1 MKYLKKYKVFEL
13 REETEEV
20 DRILSILNDMC
31 LDIRDLDLKAYIL
44 YNSSD
49 LTHTDITLIVGKME
63 FFKEIDSDDRFSL
76 KLINSEIFQI
86 VDFLKSE
93 GWKVKRSLVS
103 NAGSVYESKIE
114 NGKIICLY
122 NDKELLWEIEKFT
135 IEFKKII

>member
-31 LDIRDLDLKAYIL
+31 LDIRDLDLKAYIF

-49 LTHTDITLIVGKME
+49 LTHTDITLKI
-63 FFKEIDSDDRFSL
+63 FKEIDSDNRFSL

>member
-49 LTHTDITLIVGKME
+49 LTHTDITLKI
-63 FFKEIDSDDRFSL
+63 FKEIDSDNRFSL

>member
-1 MKYLKKYKVFEL
+1 MRYIKKYKVFEL

-31 LDIRDLDLKAYIL
+31 LDIRDLDLKAYIF

-49 LTHTDITLIVGKME
+49 LTHTDITLKI
-63 FFKEIDSDDRFSL
+63 FKEIDSDNRFSL